1 MKHRIRAIL
10 EKFRDPHRIKREWQR
25 RLRIAYAMKM
35 GSWFRDKPYFFQSRM
50 DIDEASPWYDP
61 SFNKQV
67 GGGFSLEKRD
77 APLPGL
83 EAWDQVRSDMLRLL
97 LRTIDA
103 HDVTGDIVEVGV
115 YRGLTA
121 KLLHYYFPERTLHLF
136 DTFTGFAKQDLDQ
149 EEGSTETTSPHHFSD
164 TSVKTALD
172 YIAPMNDRVKV
183 YPGLFPNTI
192 PDYFNNISFA
202 FVHLDADLYAPTIE
216 GLRYFYPRMSPGG
229 MILVHDYNAW
239 PGARQAVDEFFK
251 DKAEVPIPMPD
262 KSGSA
267 LIVKNKFSTGSP

>member
-1 MKHRIRAIL
+1 M
-10 EKFRDPHRIKREWQR
+10 
-25 RLRIAYAMKM
+25 
-35 GSWFRDKPYFFQSRM
+35 
-50 DIDEASPWYDP
+50 
-61 SFNKQV
+61 
-67 GGGFSLEKRD
+67 
-77 APLPGL
+77 
-83 EAWDQVRSDMLRLL
+83 
-97 LRTIDA
+97 
-103 HDVTGDIVEVGV
+103 
-115 YRGLTA
+115 
-121 KLLHYYFPERTLHLF
+121 HLF